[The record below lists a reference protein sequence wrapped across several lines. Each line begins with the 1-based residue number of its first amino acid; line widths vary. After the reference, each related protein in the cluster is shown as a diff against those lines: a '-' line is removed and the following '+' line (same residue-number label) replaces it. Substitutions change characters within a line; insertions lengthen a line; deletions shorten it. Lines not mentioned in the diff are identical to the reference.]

1 MYPCHPKG
9 QLYGDNPYVCPT
21 WGTLEKDMYH
31 KYYESY
37 AFFLAQEMIFVYFS
51 LFWLK
56 KVHFEAEFNI
66 FSLEF

>member
-1 MYPCHPKG
+1 
-9 QLYGDNPYVCPT
+9 
-21 WGTLEKDMYH
+21 MYH

-37 AFFLAQEMIFVYFS
+37 AFFLTQEMIFVYFS
-51 LFWLK
+51 MFWLK